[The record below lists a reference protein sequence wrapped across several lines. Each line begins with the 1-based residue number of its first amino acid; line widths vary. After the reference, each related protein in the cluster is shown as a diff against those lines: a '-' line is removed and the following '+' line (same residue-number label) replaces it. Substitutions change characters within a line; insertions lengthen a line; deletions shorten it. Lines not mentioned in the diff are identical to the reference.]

1 MPEQT
6 DTLLIIL
13 TAANVI
19 ALIILVFVRKHI
31 SSKVYNRVIEIENE
45 KVFVDKFQ
53 IVKDRI
59 DTETDEKLIQKISH
73 RKEDLIKDAIKRS
86 TSVTK
91 GKIVEHF
98 APFMLPDILNPDE
111 IVFIGSP
118 IDLISFT
125 DIDNK
130 DDISIDFLE
139 IKTGNSSLN
148 KKQKLIREA
157 IFSKRVYFKA
167 VQLK

>member
-6 DTLLIIL
+6 NTLLIIL
-13 TAANVI
+13 VVANVI
-19 ALIILVFVRKHI
+19 AIVLLILIRKDI
-31 SSKVYNRVIEIENE
+31 SSKVYSRVLEIEKE
-45 KVFVDKFQ
+45 KQFIDKIQ
-53 IVKDRI
+53 IAKTRI
-59 DTETDEKLIQKISH
+59 DKETDEKLVQKISY
-73 RKEDLIKDAIKRS
+73 RKEYLIEDAIKRS
-86 TSVTK
+86 TSVSK

-125 DIDNK
+125 DIDSK
-130 DDISIDFLE
+130 DEISIDFLE

-148 KKQKLIREA
+148 KKQKLIRDA
-157 IFSKRVYFKA
+157 VFGKRVYFKT

>member
-6 DTLLIIL
+6 DTPLIIL
-13 TAANVI
+13 IVANVI
-19 ALIILVFVRKHI
+19 ALIILILVRKDI
-31 SSKVYNRVIEIENE
+31 SSKVYNRVLEIEKE
-45 KVFVDKFQ
+45 KQFVDKIQ
-53 IVKDRI
+53 IVKTRI
-59 DTETDEKLIQKISH
+59 DNETDEKLIQKISF
-73 RKEDLIKDAIKRS
+73 RKEYLIEDAIKRS
-86 TSVTK
+86 TSVSK

-98 APFMLPDILNPDE
+98 APFMLPDLLNPDE

-157 IFSKRVYFKA
+157 IFSKRVFFKT

>member
-1 MPEQT
+1 
-6 DTLLIIL
+6 
-13 TAANVI
+13 
-19 ALIILVFVRKHI
+19 
-31 SSKVYNRVIEIENE
+31 
-45 KVFVDKFQ
+45 VDKIQ
-53 IVKDRI
+53 IVKIRI
-59 DTETDEKLIQKISH
+59 DNETDEKLIKKISS
-73 RKEDLIKDAIKRS
+73 RKEYLIQDAIRRS
-86 TSVTK
+86 TSVSK

-98 APFMLPDILNPDE
+98 APFMLPNILNPDD

-139 IKTGNSSLN
+139 IKTGNSSLS
-148 KKQKLIREA
+148 KKQKLIKEA
-157 IFSKRVYFKA
+157 IFSKRVYFKT